1 MSKIKRIKYYF
12 IAAAIALLAVAAAV
26 PAGAGDSNVNCHKQ
40 DLNRL
45 LTGDYFQNNSFVCA
59 SAYGGFDTDLNR
71 KTDPAGLISGN
82 FSGSTQGIT
91 SYDGHGGF
99 TFRGQV
105 LTIAHD
111 PGGSTAPLKSPI
123 SQYDMECWGTY
134 QVNQDLSTEGEYDCR
149 IDPTAG
155 PFLVNPPYP
164 PEFYMVIE
172 GLRQKGQ
179 LLGTA
184 GNILALRSDT
194 APNVETVIGYNFY
207 LPTPNGPVLVLGP
220 IQLAERICTNSGT
233 GMKIVGKGINL
244 RERGK

>member
-1 MSKIKRIKYYF
+1 MDKKSGRKACCL
-12 IAAAIALLAVAAAV
+12 AAAIALLVVAAAV
-26 PAGAGDSNVNCHKQ
+26 PAGAGDSNLNCNKQ

-45 LTGDYFQNNSFVCA
+45 LTGDYFQNNSFACA
-59 SAYGGFDTDLNR
+59 AAYGFFDKDLNR
-71 KTDPAGLISGN
+71 NTDPPGLISGTY
-82 FSGSTQGIT
+82 SGSTQGVT

-99 TFRGQV
+99 TYRGQV

-134 QVNQDLSTEGEYDCR
+134 EVNHDLSTEAKYDCR
-149 IDPTAG
+149 IDPSAG
-155 PFLVNPPYP
+155 PFTLSPYP
-164 PEFYMVIE
+164 PEFYMVIKDI
-172 GLRQKGQ
+172 RATAQ

-194 APNVETVIGYNFY
+194 EPNVETINAYNFY
-207 LPTPNGPVLVLGP
+207 LPTNAGPVLNPGP
-220 IQLAERICTNSGT
+220 FKLAERICTSSGT
-233 GMKIVGKGINL
+233 GMKIVGKGNNL